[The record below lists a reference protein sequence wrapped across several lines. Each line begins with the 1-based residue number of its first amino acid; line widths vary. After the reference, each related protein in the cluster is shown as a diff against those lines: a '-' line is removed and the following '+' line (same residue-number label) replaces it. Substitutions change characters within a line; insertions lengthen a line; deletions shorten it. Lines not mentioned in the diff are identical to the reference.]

1 MPKAYWANNL
11 FQRNE
16 ETAAENNKFCQ
27 CISMDYQNQNHLDYR
42 KDDIYKIREGIMIS
56 NIIAHIRY
64 TSLAIALTSYVFCCI
79 SCMTAL

>member
-1 MPKAYWANNL
+1 MPKPTEQITYFKGIRKQLLKIINSANVL
-11 FQRNE
+11 AWIIK
-16 ETAAENNKFCQ
+16 TKK
-27 CISMDYQNQNHLDYR
+27 HLDYR